1 MSTNEAAV
9 VYPGKDLEAMSFAVK
24 YHRWMLD
31 EFRPFIGKDIVEVG
45 AGSGS
50 FSEMLLDTSPER
62 LSLVEPSEMFES
74 LKLILAKEVDRTDI
88 QCFNAIF
95 CNAAA
100 EIVSS
105 GKPDTIIYVN
115 VLEHI
120 EDDVAE
126 LKLIM
131 ESLQPGGHALIFVPA
146 MPSLM
151 SDFDRAIGHFR
162 RYRKTELERKAG
174 DAGFEIVKS
183 KYFDVAGIA
192 PWLVKY
198 RMLRSKTMSGG
209 AVSAYDNLV
218 VPFMRRVESIIAP
231 PIGKNILL
239 VARKKA

>member
-1 MSTNEAAV
+1 MSTNEPAV

-50 FSEMLLDTSPER
+50 FSEMLLDSAPER
-62 LSLVEPSEMFES
+62 LSLVEPSEMFEN
-74 LKLILAKEVDRTDI
+74 LKLVSSRTGEGVDIR
-88 QCFNAIF
+88 CFNAIF
-95 CNAAA
+95 SAAA
-100 EIVSS
+100 SEITST
-105 GKPDTIIYVN
+105 KNPDTIIYIN

-126 LKLIM
+126 LALVNNSL
-131 ESLQPGGHALIFVPA
+131 ESGGHILIFVPA
-146 MPSLM
+146 MPFLM
-151 SDFDRAIGHFR
+151 SDFDRSIGHFR
-162 RYRKTELERKAG
+162 RYRKGELKTKVQ
-174 DAGFEIVKS
+174 DAGFNLVKS

-198 RMLRSKTMSGG
+198 RVLRSTTMGGG
-209 AVSAYDNLV
+209 AITAYDNLV
-218 VPFMRRVESIIAP
+218 VPIMRRVESVVTP

-239 VARKKA
+239 VAQKRS